1 MYCPMSEINHLA
13 MITSTPLV
21 SIIMPAHNSEQF
33 IGMAIDSVLSQTYQN
48 WELIVVNDN
57 STDSTCKIVEDYEH
71 RDSRISLYNAE
82 YHNGMPSAPRNTG
95 VNLAKGRFISFLDSD
110 DLWTSTKLEEQVP
123 LFANENVVVVYSN
136 YEKIDEDGKRSNR
149 IVTAPSKLNYAVLL
163 HGNAI
168 GNLTG
173 IYDTQK
179 VGKIKVK
186 DSHHEDYAMWLE
198 ILSKGGIGLNTNS
211 TTAFYRL
218 SKSGISRNKIRL
230 LSWQWQ
236 IYRNIVHLSIA
247 QSIKYYLFYA
257 YYGFKKFIR

>member
-1 MYCPMSEINHLA
+1 MSEINHLA
-13 MITSTPLV
+13 IVTSAPLV

-33 IGMAIDSVLSQTYQN
+33 IGMAIDSVRAQTYQN
-48 WELIVVNDN
+48 WELIVINDQ
-57 STDSTCKIVEDYEH
+57 STDRTCEIVKSYEQH
-71 RDSRISLYNAE
+71 DKRISLHDTD

-95 VNLAKGRFISFLDSD
+95 VDLAKGRFISFLDSD
-110 DLWTSTKLEEQVP
+110 DLWTNTKLEEQVP

-149 IVTAPSKLNYAVLL
+149 IVRAPRRLNYDVLL

-186 DSHHEDYAMWLE
+186 DIHHEDFAMWLE

-236 IYRNIVHLSIA
+236 IYRNVVHLSIA

-257 YYGFKKFIR
+257 YYGFKKYIR